1 MEVRFFYTT
10 GKQDIIESTYDKP
23 EPEANEI
30 EVMNIMT
37 GVCRSDIDM
46 YNGDFE
52 LPSIYMQG
60 HEGIGQVTKVGE
72 DVYGVEVG
80 NYVATRG
87 EPAFADWY
95 NVKTDEFVIVPE
107 AHPKYII
114 EPVACAIN
122 LYFTVQDD
130 IDMRSE
136 IIILGTGFLATVLLK
151 TLRWHGCFNPVTV
164 VGNANKEFWENA
176 RGVAYYTTLDEIPE
190 KNLYNMVFDL
200 SPKPEYVNI
209 VDRLAN
215 NGTIIMGAEKHP
227 NVPLPIDKLLWK
239 AAKIEFPSPRNE
251 LFIDAMERGVDMID
265 DGTLDT
271 SPLWTMEYD
280 RTTEVEQA
288 FLHGTNRPE
297 GYSRGYIVWGVNC
310 KRN

>member
-1 MEVRFFYTT
+1 MKTRFFYTT
-10 GKQDIIESTYDKP
+10 GKQDIVETTYDKP
-23 EPEANEI
+23 EPANNEI

-46 YNGDFE
+46 YNGEFE

-60 HEGIGQVTKVGE
+60 HEGLGCVTKVGE
-72 DVYGVEVG
+72 DIHGVGVG
-80 NYVATRG
+80 DFVATRG
-87 EPAFADWY
+87 EPAFADYY

-122 LYFTVQDD
+122 LYFTVEDTMHLAD
-130 IDMRSE
+130 E
-136 IIILGTGFLATVLLK
+136 IIILGTGFLATTLLK

-164 VGNANKEFWENA
+164 IGNANKKFWEEA
-176 RGVAYYTTLDEIPE
+176 RGVAFYSSLDELPDG
-190 KNLYNMVFDL
+190 NTYNIVFDL

-209 VDRLAN
+209 VDRLEN
-215 NGTIIMGAEKHP
+215 NGIIVMGAEKHP
-227 NVPLPIDKLLWK
+227 NVPLPINKLLWK

-271 SPLWTMEYD
+271 SPLWTKEYN
-280 RTTEVEQA
+280 RTAEVKQA
-288 FLHGTNRPE
+288 FDEGLNRTK
-297 GYSRGYIVWGVNC
+297 GYSRGYIRW
-310 KRN
+310 